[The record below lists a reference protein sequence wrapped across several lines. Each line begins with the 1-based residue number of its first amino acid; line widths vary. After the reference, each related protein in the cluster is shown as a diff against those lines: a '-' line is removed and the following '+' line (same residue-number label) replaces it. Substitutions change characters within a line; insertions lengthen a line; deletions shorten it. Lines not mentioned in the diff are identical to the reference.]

1 MRKYE
6 TILVATD
13 FSESAEHAL
22 EEAIGLARRLDARI
36 HLMHAYELPALLPG
50 AEASA
55 ASAELD
61 RSIRS
66 SSRAA
71 LEELAERV
79 RSASLQ
85 VAVEVANGA
94 PTEVIVR
101 RARELGA
108 DLIVMGTRGRSG
120 LSHVLL
126 GSVAERTVRTAPCP
140 VLTVK
145 VPEEASS

>member
-22 EEAIGLARRLDARI
+22 EEATGLARRLDARI
-36 HLMHAYELPALLPG
+36 HLVHAYELPALLPG
-50 AEASA
+50 PEASA

-61 RSIRS
+61 RSIRES
-66 SSRAA
+66 ARTA

-79 RSASLQ
+79 RSVSLE
-85 VAVEVANGA
+85 VAVEVGHGA
-94 PTEVIVR
+94 PTEVITR
-101 RARELGA
+101 IARERGA
-108 DLIVMGTRGRSG
+108 NLIVMGTRGRSG

-145 VPEEASS
+145 NPEEAPS